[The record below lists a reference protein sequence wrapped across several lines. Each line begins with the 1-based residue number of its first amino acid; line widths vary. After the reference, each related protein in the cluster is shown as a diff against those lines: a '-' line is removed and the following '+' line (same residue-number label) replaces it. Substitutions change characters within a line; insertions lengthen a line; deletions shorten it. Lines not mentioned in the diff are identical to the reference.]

1 TMTTGIQT
9 YLNYIGGKWVPAS
22 TGEVEASINPA
33 NRHDVVGYVQLSGRD
48 DLEKA
53 VAAAKNALSF
63 WRKRSGPERGEFL
76 HRMANILE
84 RSEER
89 RVGKEGR
96 SRGWRHRHH
105 TAQTNLRGNAWRQQ
119 HKGVC

>member
-1 TMTTGIQT
+1 MTTGIQT

-53 VAAAKNALSF
+53 VAAAKNALSS

-84 RSEER
+84 RRADEIRSEER
-89 RVGKEGR
+89 RVGK
-96 SRGWRHRHH
+96 GWR
-105 TAQTNLRGNAWRQQ
+105 A
-119 HKGVC
+119 